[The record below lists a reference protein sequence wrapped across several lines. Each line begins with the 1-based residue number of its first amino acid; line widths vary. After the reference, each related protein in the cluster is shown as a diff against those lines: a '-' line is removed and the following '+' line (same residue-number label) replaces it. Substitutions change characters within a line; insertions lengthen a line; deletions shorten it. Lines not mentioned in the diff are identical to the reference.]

1 MVTAKAAQKYEV
13 LIFWEKYGLQATM
26 DAFKVSRRTLFLWK
40 KLLRDGRGKPE
51 ALNDQSKTPEHTRI
65 RAWPLELLE
74 EIKRQRMEH
83 PNLGKAKL
91 QKLLIPFCRK
101 HNFPIPSA
109 STVGRLIND
118 MGGLRVFPQKISHF
132 GKIKKAN
139 RKKVLRKPKDL
150 KATHPG
156 HVVALDTV
164 ERFVHGCRRYIIT
177 FEDIHSRFGFAWSTT
192 SHASKAAAE
201 FFELCRMVFPV
212 PFENV
217 LTDNGSEFKK
227 DFSKALA
234 ELHLT
239 HYHTYPRTPKMNA
252 HCERFNRTIQE
263 EFVDFHAHELLEPE
277 KFNIILMEW
286 LVWYNCERPHW
297 AHKLDTPLQSLLSW
311 SQTQQ
316 ECNYGWTDTCFCV
329 FQRFL

>member
-1 MVTAKAAQKYEV
+1 MVTTKAKQKFDI
-13 LIFWEKYGLQATM
+13 LIFWKKHELEATM
-26 DAFKVSRRTLFLWK
+26 DAFHVSRRTLFLWK
-40 KLLRDGRGKPE
+40 KLLREGGGKPE
-51 ALNDQSKTPEHTRI
+51 ALNDQSKSPENTRI

-91 QKLLIPFCRK
+91 QKILIPFCK
-101 HNFPIPSA
+101 KQNISIPSA

-118 MGGLRVFPQKISHF
+118 MGGLRVFPQKVTHF
-132 GKIKKAN
+132 GKIKKTN

-150 KATHPG
+150 KASHPG

-201 FFELCRMVFPV
+201 FFDLCRMVFPV

-227 DFSKALA
+227 HFTEALQ

-263 EFVDFHAHELLEPE
+263 EFVDYHAHKLLEPE
-277 KFNIILMEW
+277 KFNLILMDW

-297 AHKLDTPLQSLLSW
+297 ALKLETPLQFLLSF

-316 ECNYGWTDTCFCV
+316 ECNYGWTDTDH
-329 FQRFL
+329 